1 MKIFNTTLFIFLF
14 MLLVTSAKNAAG
26 QEYTRDTL
34 VMGEQY
40 ANDLFYSFANG
51 LVKEEPR
58 ANWDIAFYTPRLSAG
73 IMINQGAGVILYTYP
88 KGDTNAWATVDT
100 NGLSTWKSMNN
111 SANNWEDGAFNEN
124 QLSQLDYG
132 WGIYNMV
139 SHNLTGDSLYVIKL
153 ADGSVK
159 KLWMM
164 DKISIQNIYHFKYAN
179 IDGSDEKVVE
189 FNLVPYETK
198 RFAYYSLVNNAELDR
213 EPLSEDWDILF
224 TKYMDLVPD
233 NEGNMVPY
241 LITGAA
247 SNVEIGANH
256 FYPIA
261 DDFSDWAS
269 SPFVAEK
276 NVIGAD
282 WKYFSMADFTFHMV
296 DSTCYF
302 VKNYAG
308 NVYKL
313 KFVYWEG
320 SGSGSFALDKM
331 LVSLSAIDDNVAEV
345 PSMSIYP
352 VPATDM
358 ITIRLNNI
366 VTDNSQL
373 TIYDLNGRNV
383 FSQSISGTTLNNG
396 ASVNVNLPAGLY
408 IAKVT
413 AGQAVYSQKL
423 LVR

>member
-1 MKIFNTTLFIFLF
+1 MKIFNTTLFVFLF
-14 MLLVTSAKNAAG
+14 MLLVTPAKNAAG
-26 QEYTRDTL
+26 QEYTRDSL
-34 VMGEQY
+34 VMGQGY

-58 ANWDIAFYTPRLSAG
+58 KNWDIAFYTPRFSAG

-88 KGDTNAWATVDT
+88 KGDTNAWATIDT
-100 NGLSTWKSMNN
+100 NGLSTWVPMNN
-111 SANNWEDGAFNEN
+111 SATVWEDGAFNVN
-124 QLSQLDYG
+124 QTGHPDYG
-132 WGIYNMV
+132 WCIYNGIT
-139 SHNLTGDSLYVIKL
+139 HDLIGDSLYVIKI

-179 IDGSDEKVVE
+179 IDGSDEQTVE

-198 RFAYYSLVNNAELDR
+198 RFAYYSLQNNAELDR

-224 TKYMDLVPD
+224 TKYVDLVPD
-233 NEGNMVPY
+233 NSGNMVPY
-241 LITGAA
+241 PITGAA

-256 FYPIA
+256 FYPVA
-261 DDFSDWAS
+261 DDFTDWAS

-276 NVIGAD
+276 NVIGAG
-282 WKYFSMADFTFHMV
+282 WKYFSITYHMV

-302 VKNYAG
+302 VKNYADD
-308 NVYKL
+308 VYKL
-313 KFVYWEG
+313 KFVYFDYMNG
-320 SGSGSFALDKM
+320 SLALDKM
-331 LVSLSAIDDNVAEV
+331 LVSLSAIDDNIAEV
-345 PSMSIYP
+345 PSMNIYP

-358 ITIRLNNI
+358 ITIRLNNK

-373 TIYDLNGRNV
+373 AIYDLNGRNV
-383 FSQSISGTTLNNG
+383 FSQSISSTSLNNG
-396 ASVNVNLPAGLY
+396 ATVSVNLPAGLY